1 VPAEVIVGSE
11 AQALTVSNLID
22 QRPMSAFQ
30 VWTVLLCGFVL
41 VLDGFDAQVIGF
53 LTPSIARSTGIP
65 VRTFGPILSASL
77 AGLMVAAM
85 ATGPIADRW
94 GRKWPVIISAF
105 SFGIFSLLTA
115 RAITFNELLI
125 LRFLTGLGL
134 GAAMPNVVAL
144 ASEYIPRRKL
154 SLFVTLLFIGM
165 PLGSVICGLVSSAML
180 PTWGWQSVF
189 YVGGIVPLAI
199 SVGLIAVL
207 PESVQFLAVRG
218 KDSQR
223 MRKIL
228 TRISPELANAQIDF
242 ASVSSE
248 RTRKGMPVKYLFT
261 DGRAMGTVLL
271 WLPNFMNLLL
281 LYFLRSWLPAL
292 LTEAGL
298 SISAGVTATTFL
310 SFGGIVGCLAE
321 GPMMNASGAYV
332 TLLSEFGLSGLF
344 VGALALI
351 TRSLPLVSVVAFT
364 LGFLI
369 TGAQAGLN
377 ALAAS
382 FYPTSIRSTGV
393 GWALGVGRIGSI
405 VGPLV
410 AGMLLSN
417 GWKPKDILLAGA
429 VAGIFGWLV
438 ILLGNQIKGH
448 VSPYAAELSVE
459 RSDRKEE
466 VRV

>member
-1 VPAEVIVGSE
+1 
-11 AQALTVSNLID
+11 
-22 QRPMSAFQ
+22 
-30 VWTVLLCGFVL
+30 
-41 VLDGFDAQVIGF
+41 
-53 LTPSIARSTGIP
+53 
-65 VRTFGPILSASL
+65 
-77 AGLMVAAM
+77 
-85 ATGPIADRW
+85 
-94 GRKWPVIISAF
+94 
-105 SFGIFSLLTA
+105 
-115 RAITFNELLI
+115 
-125 LRFLTGLGL
+125 
-134 GAAMPNVVAL
+134 
-144 ASEYIPRRKL
+144 
-154 SLFVTLLFIGM
+154 
-165 PLGSVICGLVSSAML
+165 
-180 PTWGWQSVF
+180 
-189 YVGGIVPLAI
+189 
-199 SVGLIAVL
+199 
-207 PESVQFLAVRG
+207 
-218 KDSQR
+218 
-223 MRKIL
+223 
-228 TRISPELANAQIDF
+228 
-242 ASVSSE
+242 
-248 RTRKGMPVKYLFT
+248 
-261 DGRAMGTVLL
+261 
-271 WLPNFMNLLL
+271 
-281 LYFLRSWLPAL
+281 
-292 LTEAGL
+292 
-298 SISAGVTATTFL
+298 
-310 SFGGIVGCLAE
+310 
-321 GPMMNASGAYV
+321 MMNASGAYL

>member
-1 VPAEVIVGSE
+1 V
-11 AQALTVSNLID
+11 
-22 QRPMSAFQ
+22 
-30 VWTVLLCGFVL
+30 
-41 VLDGFDAQVIGF
+41 
-53 LTPSIARSTGIP
+53 
-65 VRTFGPILSASL
+65 
-77 AGLMVAAM
+77 
-85 ATGPIADRW
+85 
-94 GRKWPVIISAF
+94 
-105 SFGIFSLLTA
+105 FSLLTA
-115 RAITFNELLI
+115 RATTFNQLLI

-134 GAAMPNVVAL
+134 GAAMPNVVSL

-154 SLFVTLLFIGM
+154 SLLVTLLFIGM

-180 PTWGWQSVF
+180 PSWGWRSVF

-199 SVGLIAVL
+199 SLGLIAVL
-207 PESVQFLAVRG
+207 PESVQFLALRG

-223 MRKIL
+223 VGKIL
-228 TRISPELANAQIDF
+228 ARISPELANAQVDLG
-242 ASVSSE
+242 SGSRDRSRE
-248 RTRKGMPVKYLFT
+248 GMPVKYLFT
-261 DGRAMGTVLL
+261 DGRAIGTILL

-292 LTEAGL
+292 LTEAGM

-321 GPMMNASGAYV
+321 GPLMNAGGAYL
-332 TLLSEFGLSGLF
+332 TLLAEFGLSGLF

-351 TRSLPLVSVVAFT
+351 TGSLPLVIAVAFI
-364 LGFLI
+364 LGVLI

-405 VGPLV
+405 AGPLV
-410 AGMLLSN
+410 AGMLLTN
-417 GWKPKDILLAGA
+417 GWKPKE
-429 VAGIFGWLV
+429 

-448 VSPYAAELSVE
+448 TSPYASDPAIE
-459 RSDRKEE
+459 RSGAKEE
-466 VRV
+466 VRE